1 MTSSPVL
8 DSVVYYLTFGPA
20 AAQACAAS
28 VHAVRRTGIHNGDI
42 CCSFLQHGP
51 GGHLPDISSFQV
63 KLKKKMPTLLEDM
76 VLCVC
81 VFFKKTNLI
90 Q

>member
-63 KLKKKMPTLLEDM
+63 KLKKNAN
-76 VLCVC
+76 
-81 VFFKKTNLI
+81 FA
-90 Q
+90 